1 MSGIFDFQAL
11 QVLSWNIIS
20 FLSLEVESSISQNI
34 RNILRVDS
42 IHLLSTEIYFL
53 KYKQFF
59 LGEGTSVSWKV
70 RNFFFELFVSQNIRN
85 IFVSFSWHVK
95 NSLFWQ
101 NIRNF
106 WQNIRNFLGV
116 DLFYFSS
123 LGLKVQCFISGSI
136 RKAFF
141 WENIRIFFRAG
152 LF

>member
-59 LGEGTSVSWKV
+59 FLGGGGTSVSWKV

-101 NIRNF
+101 NI
-106 WQNIRNFLGV
+106 WNFLGV